1 MSGGEP
7 KSERLKALYWRDEI
21 LQVVF
26 WIEGEGLGDEVDA
39 AVLERFLGLGP
50 GRARAYLERLV
61 DEELLVLTAS
71 GEYRLSTRG
80 REEGKRIFAEEFADV
95 TRPAHGECGPECW
108 CHQSPEEADA
118 CAEER
123 TAAGGR

>member
-1 MSGGEP
+1 MSDGEP

-26 WIEGEGLGDEVDA
+26 WIEGEGFGDAVDD
-39 AVLERFLGLGP
+39 AVLERFLGLEA
-50 GRARAYLERLV
+50 GRASAYLDRLV
-61 DEELLVLTAS
+61 DEELLVRAP
-71 GEYRLSTRG
+71 GGYQLSTRG

-95 TRPAHGECGPECW
+95 ARPAHGECGAECW

-118 CAEER
+118 CARER
-123 TAAGGR
+123 AGAGGA